1 MNLIV
6 VSITI
11 SINIGRAPL
20 ALDIIKL
27 GIICDR
33 LSLSQLL
40 EPIGVDGRE
49 MNENIIFALGIGC
62 DESESFLAEEL
73 DGPGYAL
80 LGFGHLKAGD
90 LSGDGSTGEG
100 LGANDGSG
108 EEGGSEFHG
117 E

>member
-49 MNENIIFALGIGC
+49 MNENFIFALGIGC